1 MNNDATL
8 QPILWWPNVG
18 EKPEVEEPERRKVSL
33 LELNGYIWINIS
45 IFSKET
51 RNLRQSFH
59 I

>member
-18 EKPEVEEPERRKVSL
+18 EKPEVEEPERREVSL
-33 LELNGYIWINIS
+33 LEFNGYIWINTS